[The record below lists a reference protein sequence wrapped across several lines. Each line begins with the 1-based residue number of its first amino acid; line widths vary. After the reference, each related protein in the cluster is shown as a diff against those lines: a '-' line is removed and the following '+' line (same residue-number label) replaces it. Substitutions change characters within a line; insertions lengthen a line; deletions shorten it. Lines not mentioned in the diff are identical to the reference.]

1 METWNLFEFLIRD
14 RAKFESFTIMRDIF
28 IRAKS
33 PLRGFLPWVKKLRYG
48 AWKFQDRLG
57 VRLVI
62 SGGKVKFM
70 DVELEFPEGVGLH
83 YSTPL
88 YWNGP
93 DAYECQTSRTIA
105 LLAGKSE
112 LFLDIGSNV
121 GIYAIYVGK
130 RFPQVKIFAFEPIPA
145 IWQKNRRFH
154 QANQLPDDTV
164 FNLALGDRE
173 GPQTIFLPVH
183 ETGWEEEQTA
193 TLRQDLWQTREQH
206 VEKIEIQCTTLDA
219 FAASHEPMPGL
230 CLLKI
235 DVENYE
241 SAVLRGGKNF
251 IAARRP
257 WIVCEILSGQD
268 IDVSTKTRKNN
279 NDEVAALIHEFGYAV
294 FAITSHGLFRMTIND
309 FSRPREFKDF
319 LLVPAERISDQ
330 VLYLTPGDAAGL
342 FDS

>member
-1 METWNLFEFLIRD
+1 
-14 RAKFESFTIMRDIF
+14 MRDIF

-33 PLRGFLPWVKKLRYG
+33 PLHGILPLLQKLRHG

-62 SGGKVKFM
+62 NGGTVKFM

-93 DAYECQTSRTIA
+93 DAYECQTSRAIS
-105 LLAGKSE
+105 LLAGKSK

-121 GIYAIYVGK
+121 GIYAVYVGK
-130 RFPQVKIFAFEPIPA
+130 KFSGVKIFAFEPIPA

-154 QANQLPDDTV
+154 QSNHLPDDTV

-173 GPQTIFLPVH
+173 GPQTIFLPVY

-193 TLRQDLWQTREQH
+193 TLRQDLWQTREKN
-206 VEKIEIQCTTLDA
+206 VEKIEIHCTTLDA
-219 FAASHEPMPGL
+219 FATGQDLPSGL

-241 SAVLRGGKNF
+241 AAVLRGGKKF
-251 IAARRP
+251 IAERRP
-257 WIVCEILSGQD
+257 WIICEILAGQE
-268 IDVSTKTRKNN
+268 IDVSGKTRKNN
-279 NDEVAALIHEFGYAV
+279 NTEVAALTEDFDYAV
-294 FAITSHGLFRMTIND
+294 FAITNNGFFRMTAQD
-309 FSRPREFKDF
+309 FSQPRDFKDF
-319 LLVPAERISDQ
+319 LLVPAEKIP
-330 VLYLTPGDAAGL
+330 VHVHYLPAAEAAG
-342 FDS
+342 FFQE